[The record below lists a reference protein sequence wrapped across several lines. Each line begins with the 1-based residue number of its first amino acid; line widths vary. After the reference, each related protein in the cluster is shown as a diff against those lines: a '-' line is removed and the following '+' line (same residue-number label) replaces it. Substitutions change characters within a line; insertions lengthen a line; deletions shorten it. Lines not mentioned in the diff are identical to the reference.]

1 MRAASSVPVR
11 RIAWRPSRW
20 EAGGL
25 GLVGVCAAV
34 GALTSGLASPWAELL
49 ACAAVG
55 IAGLQGMR
63 GWRRPVRWLV
73 VSQEAVLDDVPL
85 ERVRLRWRGSLAFF
99 QARDATGRTHRLAWW
114 PDTLDATG
122 RRALRLAIDGLQHP
136 AR

>member
-1 MRAASSVPVR
+1 MRAANPVPVR

-20 EAGGL
+20 EAGGVGLL
-25 GLVGVCAAV
+25 GAFGAVGV
-34 GALTSGLASPWAELL
+34 LASDLPSPWAEVL

-63 GWRRPVRWLV
+63 GRRRPVRWLV
-73 VSQEAVLDDVPL
+73 VSETAALDDVPL
-85 ERVRLRWRGSLAFF
+85 ERVRLRWRGPLAFL

-114 PDTLDATG
+114 PDTLDAAG
-122 RRALRLAIDGLQHP
+122 RRALRLACDGLQHP

>member
-1 MRAASSVPVR
+1 
-11 RIAWRPSRW
+11 
-20 EAGGL
+20 
-25 GLVGVCAAV
+25 
-34 GALTSGLASPWAELL
+34 LL